1 MIYNN
6 QYQILLNIRSMFS
19 GLITMTNIYGNP
31 YSILHNLLLI
41 KYKLLYREQNWYFH
55 IYFSSIELLSN
66 KLLHLTG
73 SINEK
78 LKYIMVKT
86 RFSLGFNETTIE

>member
-1 MIYNN
+1 MATPI
-6 QYQILLNIRSMFS
+6 QYCIIFFNGSEHE
-19 GLITMTNIYGNP
+19 Y
-31 YSILHNLLLI
+31 Y

-66 KLLHLTG
+66 KLLLLTG

-78 LKYIMVKT
+78 LKYIVVKT

>member
-1 MIYNN
+1 MATPI
-6 QYQILLNIRSMFS
+6 QYCIICYL
-19 GLITMTNIYGNP
+19 
-31 YSILHNLLLI
+31 YSEHEYY

-78 LKYIMVKT
+78 LKYIVVKT